1 MEPVSPKTK
10 TPRLFGRGV
19 EVLSTWVWW
28 CYLHKPDSRAWLD
41 GNKDEYEDGSDEA
54 AQRRRHGGRG
64 LEHLRGGVALRHVA
78 RKTRPKEACQQIS
91 LELFGLCAR
100 SHAWLHACHLGT
112 GSIGIASCMDR
123 VCQYV

>member
-1 MEPVSPKTK
+1 MEPGSPKTK

-19 EVLSTWVWW
+19 QVLSTWVWW

-78 RKTRPKEACQQIS
+78 RKTRPKRSEENTSELQTLMRTSYAVFS
-91 LELFGLCAR
+91 LKTKKFTQNTNLT
-100 SHAWLHACHLGT
+100 ST
-112 GSIGIASCMDR
+112 K
-123 VCQYV
+123 

>member
-78 RKTRPKEACQQIS
+78 RKTRPKEAFQQIS
-91 LELFGLCAR
+91 LR
-100 SHAWLHACHLGT
+100 SEER
-112 GSIGIASCMDR
+112 R
-123 VCQYV
+123 VGKECVSTCRFRWSPYR